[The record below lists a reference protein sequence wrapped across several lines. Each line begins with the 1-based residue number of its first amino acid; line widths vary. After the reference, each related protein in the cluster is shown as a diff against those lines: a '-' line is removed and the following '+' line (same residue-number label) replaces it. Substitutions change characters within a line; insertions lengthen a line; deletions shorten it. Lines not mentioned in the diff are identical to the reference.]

1 MAGGVEKFACGGCQ
15 RELTWKKEF
24 VGRRIKCKFCGHS
37 MAIPPHPLGAEPQ
50 PEPAEDELYG
60 LSDLANDARSAAA
73 KLPPTI
79 VQAIAPPIAMPTVA
93 AAVAGSSK
101 SAIPLAYQRAP
112 TARELA
118 RSSSDVFIDKKRD
131 IQVPIA
137 LLIIGAALYLGYYA
151 IHYHLGGFAILAIG
165 IGLVIMAVLKTGIL
179 FGFALVIAGPLGV
192 SFGGIGTALLK
203 FAAVALFC
211 DGITTWVD
219 GLFAMWSGGLGGG
232 GIFGFGAIGLPV
244 ALGVYWVTLIYL
256 FSMDPG
262 DSWLVVVILA
272 VFSQFLRVV
281 LILLLLRLILGLAG
295 IAGSSVP
302 IPSTGGSVATNPQID
317 EVNAAKAQ
325 NVLHE
330 ARKYVADFGRSA
342 ERDTVNGW
350 YDAGAKNVWF
360 QTDRDINGKGNA
372 FQMVVELPDDK
383 TARAKCYDVAKKY
396 FNDNGRPEEA
406 QGLQD
411 DGDPYL
417 MVQLP

>member
-1 MAGGVEKFACGGCQ
+1 MAGDAEKFACGGCQ

-37 MAIPPHPLGAEPQ
+37 MAIPPQPLGAEPE
-50 PEPAEDELYG
+50 PEAAEDDLYA

-79 VQAIAPPIAMPTVA
+79 VQAVAPPIAMPA
-93 AAVAGSSK
+93 AAAAAAGASK

-118 RSSSDVFIDKKRD
+118 RSSSDVFIHKKRD

-151 IHYHLGGFAILAIG
+151 IHYHLGGFAILATG
-165 IGLVIMAVLKTGIL
+165 IGLVIMGILETAIL

-219 GLFAMWSGGLGGG
+219 GLFATWTGGLGGG
-232 GIFGFGAIGLPV
+232 GIFGFGAIGLPI

-262 DSWLVVVILA
+262 DSWMVVVILSI
-272 VFSQFLRVV
+272 FYRILRVV
-281 LILLLLRLILGLAG
+281 LIVLLLQFILSFGGVA
-295 IAGSSVP
+295 SSAVA

-317 EVNAAKAQ
+317 EVNAAKSQ

-342 ERDTVNGW
+342 ERGAVNGW

-383 TARAKCYDVAKKY
+383 TARAKCFDLAKKY
-396 FNDNGRPEEA
+396 FNDNGESYMA
-406 QGLQD
+406 QSLQD
-411 DGDPYL
+411 NGDPYL
-417 MVQLP
+417 MVELP

>member
-1 MAGGVEKFACGGCQ
+1 MAEGAEKFACGGCQ

-37 MAIPPHPLGAEPQ
+37 MAIPPHPLVAVPQ
-50 PEPAEDELYG
+50 PEPTEDELYA

-79 VQAIAPPIAMPTVA
+79 VQAMAPPIAMPAVA
-93 AAVAGSSK
+93 AAAAGSSK

-118 RSSSDVFIDKKRD
+118 RSSSDVFIHKKRD

-137 LLIIGAALYLGYYA
+137 LLIVGAVLYVGYYA
-151 IHYHLGGFAILAIG
+151 IHYHLGGFAILATG
-165 IGLVIMAVLKTGIL
+165 IGLAIMGILETGIL

-219 GLFAMWSGGLGGG
+219 GLFAMWTGGLGGG
-232 GIFGFGAIGLPV
+232 GIFGFGAMGLPI

-262 DSWLVVVILA
+262 DSWMVVVILCI
-272 VFSQFLRVV
+272 FYRILRVV
-281 LILLLLRLILGLAG
+281 LIVLLLQFILSFGGVARS
-295 IAGSSVP
+295 AVA

-317 EVNAAKAQ
+317 EVNRAKSQ

-330 ARKYVADFGRSA
+330 ARKYVADNGRSA

-383 TARAKCYDVAKKY
+383 TARAKCFDLAKKY

-406 QGLQD
+406 QMLQD

>member
-1 MAGGVEKFACGGCQ
+1 M
-15 RELTWKKEF
+15 
-24 VGRRIKCKFCGHS
+24 
-37 MAIPPHPLGAEPQ
+37 
-50 PEPAEDELYG
+50 
-60 LSDLANDARSAAA
+60 
-73 KLPPTI
+73 
-79 VQAIAPPIAMPTVA
+79 APPIAMPAVA
-93 AAVAGSSK
+93 AAAAGSSK

-118 RSSSDVFIDKKRD
+118 RSSSDVFIHKKRD

-137 LLIIGAALYLGYYA
+137 LLIVGAVLYVGYYA
-151 IHYHLGGFAILAIG
+151 IHYHLGGFAILATG
-165 IGLVIMAVLKTGIL
+165 IGLAIMGILETGIL

-219 GLFAMWSGGLGGG
+219 GLFAMWTGGLGGG
-232 GIFGFGAIGLPV
+232 GIFGFGAMGLPI

-262 DSWLVVVILA
+262 DSWMVVVILCI
-272 VFSQFLRVV
+272 FYRILRVV
-281 LILLLLRLILGLAG
+281 LIVLLLQFILSFGGVA
-295 IAGSSVP
+295 SSAVA

-317 EVNAAKAQ
+317 EVNRAKSQ

-330 ARKYVADFGRSA
+330 ARKYVADNGRSA

-383 TARAKCYDVAKKY
+383 TARAKCFDLAKKY

-406 QGLQD
+406 QMLQD

>member
-1 MAGGVEKFACGGCQ
+1 MAEGAEKFACGGCQ

-37 MAIPPHPLGAEPQ
+37 MAIPPHPLGAVPQ
-50 PEPAEDELYG
+50 PEPAEDELYA

-79 VQAIAPPIAMPTVA
+79 VQAMAPPIAMPAVA
-93 AAVAGSSK
+93 AAAAGSSK
-101 SAIPLAYQRAP
+101 SAIPLAYRQAP

-118 RSSSDVFIDKKRD
+118 RSSSDVFIHKKRD

-137 LLIIGAALYLGYYA
+137 LLIIGAVLYIGYYA
-151 IHYHLGGFAILAIG
+151 IHYHLGGFAILATG
-165 IGLVIMAVLKTGIL
+165 IGLAIMGILETGIL

-219 GLFAMWSGGLGGG
+219 GLFAMWTGGLGGG
-232 GIFGFGAIGLPV
+232 GIFGFGAMGLPI

-262 DSWLVVVILA
+262 DSWMVVVILCI
-272 VFSQFLRVV
+272 FYRILRVV
-281 LILLLLRLILGLAG
+281 LIVLLLQFILSFGGVA
-295 IAGSSVP
+295 SSAVA

-317 EVNAAKAQ
+317 EVNRAKSQ

-330 ARKYVADFGRSA
+330 ARKFVADNGRSA
-342 ERDTVNGW
+342 ERETVNGW

-383 TARAKCYDVAKKY
+383 TARAKCFDLAKKY

-406 QGLQD
+406 QAIQD